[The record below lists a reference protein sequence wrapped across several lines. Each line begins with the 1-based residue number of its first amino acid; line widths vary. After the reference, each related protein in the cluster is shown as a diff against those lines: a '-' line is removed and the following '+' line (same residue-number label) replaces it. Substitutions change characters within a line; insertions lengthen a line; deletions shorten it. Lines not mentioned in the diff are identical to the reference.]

1 MDMDF
6 CSKSQIM
13 ISAKMLSEE
22 NTNVKYEKQPSKRNS
37 VKHEEA
43 VGTLEAD
50 EEKSRTTSEIRQ
62 NQTRHGQALPGARSL

>member
-13 ISAKMLSEE
+13 ISARMLSEE
-22 NTNVKYEKQPSKRNS
+22 NTSVEHEEQPSKRNS
-37 VKHEEA
+37 MKHEES
-43 VGTLEAD
+43 VRTLEAD

>member
-13 ISAKMLSEE
+13 ISDE
-22 NTNVKYEKQPSKRNS
+22 NTNVRYEKQPSKQNS
-37 VKHEEA
+37 MKHEES
-43 VGTLEAD
+43 VRTLEAD